1 MNTYIYMVRHGDS
14 PITGEERTRP
24 LTEKGM
30 KDALRITD
38 LLKTEE
44 IDVVVS
50 SPYLRSVQT
59 VEGISRHIGKP
70 VVIEDTL
77 KERIFSAGNNRIS
90 DQELRPLLEK
100 SFQDPDYALKGAESN
115 AACQKRGIDVL
126 NTLLNTYKGKKIVI
140 GTHGAIMTLMM
151 GFYDSRYDLEFL
163 HSTSKPDIY
172 RMEFNG
178 LELVG
183 VQRLWSE
190 RKGLMT

>member
-14 PITGEERTRP
+14 PKTGDERTRP

-30 KDALRITD
+30 RAARRIID

-70 VVIEDTL
+70 VVIEETL

-115 AACQKRGIDVL
+115 VVCQKRAVAVL
-126 NTLLNTYKGKKIVI
+126 DTLLDTYEGKNVVI

-151 GFYDSRYDLEFL
+151 GNYDTRFDLKFL
-163 HSTSKPDIY
+163 YSTSKPDIY

-178 LELVG
+178 STFVG
-183 VQRLWSE
+183 VQRLWS
-190 RKGLMT
+190 

>member
-14 PITGEERTRP
+14 PITGDERTRP

-30 KDALRITD
+30 KDARRITD

-70 VVIEDTL
+70 VVIEETL

-115 AACQKRGIDVL
+115 AECQKRGIGVL
-126 NTLLNTYKGKKIVI
+126 NTLLNIYKGKKIVI

-151 GFYDSRYDLEFL
+151 GFYDSEYDLDFL